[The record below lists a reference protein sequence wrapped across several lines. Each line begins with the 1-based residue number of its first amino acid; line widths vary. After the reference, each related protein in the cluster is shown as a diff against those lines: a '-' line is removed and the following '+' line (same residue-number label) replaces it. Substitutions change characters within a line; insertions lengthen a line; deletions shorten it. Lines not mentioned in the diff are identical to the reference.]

1 MSRMITYNQR
11 LPESL
16 LQRIDQEL
24 EHEQLQTPGLTRSEL
39 VRRMLE
45 ESLKNRQACRAL
57 AAKKA
62 KHDASYVAA
71 MLAPHEGQQ

>member
-11 LPESL
+11 LPERL

-45 ESLKNRQACRAL
+45 ESLKNRQVRRSRATKKAYMDAAL
-57 AAKKA
+57 AYAR
-62 KHDASYVAA
+62 
-71 MLAPHEGQQ
+71 GQDTQ